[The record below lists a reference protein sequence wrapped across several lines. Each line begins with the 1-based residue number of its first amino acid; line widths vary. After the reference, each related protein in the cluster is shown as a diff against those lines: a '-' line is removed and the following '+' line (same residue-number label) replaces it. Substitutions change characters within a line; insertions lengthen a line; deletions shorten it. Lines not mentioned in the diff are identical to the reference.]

1 MTDLAL
7 SPIQMDALKEVGNI
21 GAGNAA
27 TALGAALNK
36 TVNINVP
43 LVKFITTAQFNEP
56 EGDGAASYSR
66 GHDDSLLKEP
76 QDVSIAVFSRI
87 TETIKGGI
95 MVLFSKKNSL
105 LLSGLLT
112 KKKPDTSGLL
122 TLVEVSALS
131 ETSYILS
138 CSYLDSVGLML
149 NQRLLIPSSP
159 QTAIDKSGGLNK
171 ALIKR
176 FLGEEVQYVM
186 SIENIMTVDG
196 REINL
201 FIALLLEQESVQNI
215 LEMLGL

>member
-1 MTDLAL
+1 MTNTAGQRAVVGPQIAQATL

-27 TALGAALNK
+27 TALGQALNK

-43 LVKFITTAQFNEP
+43 EVKIITFDHLN
-56 EGDGAASYSR
+56 
-66 GHDDSLLKEP
+66 DDSLLKEP
-76 QDVSIAVFSRI
+76 QDVSIAVCSRI

-95 MVLFSKKNSL
+95 MVLFSKENSL
-105 LLSGLLT
+105 LLSDLLT
-112 KKKPDTSGLL
+112 KKTPGANGLL

-159 QTAIDKSGGLNK
+159 QTAIDKTGGLNK
-171 ALIKR
+171 ALVKR
-176 FLGEEVQYVM
+176 FLGEEVKQVM

-196 REINL
+196 GEINI
-201 FIALLLEQESVQNI
+201 FITLLLEEESIQKI

>member
-1 MTDLAL
+1 MVGPQIAQATL

-27 TALGAALNK
+27 TALGQALNK

-43 LVKFITTAQFNEP
+43 EVKLITFDHLN
-56 EGDGAASYSR
+56 
-66 GHDDSLLKEP
+66 DDSLLKEP
-76 QDVSIAVFSRI
+76 QDVSIAVCSRI

-105 LLSGLLT
+105 LLSDLLT
-112 KKKPDTSGLL
+112 KKTPGANGLL

-159 QTAIDKSGGLNK
+159 QTAIDKTGGLNK
-171 ALIKR
+171 ALVKR
-176 FLGEEVQYVM
+176 FLGEEVKQVM

-196 REINL
+196 IEINI
-201 FIALLLEQESVQNI
+201 FITLLLEEESIQKI

>member
-1 MTDLAL
+1 MVGPQIAQATL
-7 SPIQMDALKEVGNI
+7 SPLQMDALKEVGNI

-27 TALGAALNK
+27 TALGQALNK

-43 LVKFITTAQFNEP
+43 EVKLITFDHLN
-56 EGDGAASYSR
+56 
-66 GHDDSLLKEP
+66 DDSLLKEP
-76 QDVSIAVFSRI
+76 QDVSIAVCSRI

-95 MVLFSKKNSL
+95 MVLFSKENSL
-105 LLSGLLT
+105 LLSDLLT
-112 KKKPDTSGLL
+112 KKTPGANGLL

-159 QTAIDKSGGLNK
+159 QTAIDKTGGLNK
-171 ALIKR
+171 ALVKR
-176 FLGEEVQYVM
+176 FLGEEIKQVM

-196 REINL
+196 GEINI
-201 FIALLLEQESVQNI
+201 FITLLLEEESIQKI

>member
-1 MTDLAL
+1 MTDTAGQRAVVGLQIAQTTL
-7 SPIQMDALKEVGNI
+7 SPLQMDALKEVGNI

-27 TALGAALNK
+27 TALGAALNR
-36 TVNINVP
+36 TVNINIP
-43 LVKFITTAQFNEP
+43 EVKLITFDHLN
-56 EGDGAASYSR
+56 
-66 GHDDSLLKEP
+66 DDSLLKEP
-76 QDVSIAVFSRI
+76 QDVSIAVCSRI

-95 MVLFSKKNSL
+95 MVLFSKENSL
-105 LLSGLLT
+105 LLSDLLT
-112 KKKPDTSGLL
+112 KKTPGAGGLL

-159 QTAIDKSGGLNK
+159 QTAIDKTGCLNK

-176 FLGEEVQYVM
+176 FLGEEVKQVM
-186 SIENIMTVDG
+186 SIENIMTVEGTD
-196 REINL
+196 INL
-201 FIALLLEQESVQNI
+201 FITILLEQESVQKI

>member
-43 LVKFITTAQFNEP
+43 VIELITIDQLN
-56 EGDGAASYSR
+56 
-66 GHDDSLLKEP
+66 DDSLLREAP
-76 QDVSIAVFSRI
+76 DVSIAVFSRI

-95 MVLFSKKNSL
+95 MVLFSKNNSL
-105 LLSGLLT
+105 LLSDLLT
-112 KKKPDTSGLL
+112 KKAPGENGLL

-131 ETSYILS
+131 ETAYILS

-176 FLGEEVQYVM
+176 FLGEEVQYAM

>member
-1 MTDLAL
+1 MVGPQIAQATL

-27 TALGAALNK
+27 TALGAALNR
-36 TVNINVP
+36 TVNINIP
-43 LVKFITTAQFNEP
+43 EVKLITFDHLN
-56 EGDGAASYSR
+56 
-66 GHDDSLLKEP
+66 DDSLLKEP
-76 QDVSIAVFSRI
+76 QDVSIAVCSRI
-87 TETIKGGI
+87 TETIKGGV
-95 MVLFSKKNSL
+95 MVLFSKENSL
-105 LLSGLLT
+105 LLSDLLT
-112 KKKPDTSGLL
+112 KKTPGSNGLL

-159 QTAIDKSGGLNK
+159 QTAIDKTGGLNK
-171 ALIKR
+171 ALVKR
-176 FLGEEVQYVM
+176 FLGEEIKQVM

-196 REINL
+196 GEINI
-201 FIALLLEQESVQNI
+201 FITLLLEEESIQKI

>member
-7 SPIQMDALKEVGNI
+7 SPLQMDALKEVGNI

-27 TALGAALNK
+27 TALGQALNK

-43 LVKFITTAQFNEP
+43 EVKLIAIEQFN
-56 EGDGAASYSR
+56 
-66 GHDDSLLKEP
+66 DDSLLKEP
-76 QDVSIAVFSRI
+76 QDVSIAVCSRI

-105 LLSGLLT
+105 LLSDLLT
-112 KKKPDTSGLL
+112 KKTSGANGLL
-122 TLVEVSALS
+122 TLVELSALS

-159 QTAIDKSGGLNK
+159 QTAIDKTGGLNK
-171 ALIKR
+171 PLVKR
-176 FLGEEVQYVM
+176 FLGEEVKQVM

-196 REINL
+196 MDINL
-201 FIALLLEQESVQNI
+201 FITLLLEEESIQKI

>member
-1 MTDLAL
+1 MTNTAGQRAVVGPQIAQATL

-27 TALGAALNK
+27 TALGAALNR
-36 TVNINVP
+36 TVNINIP
-43 LVKFITTAQFNEP
+43 EVKLITFDHLN
-56 EGDGAASYSR
+56 
-66 GHDDSLLKEP
+66 DDSLLKEP
-76 QDVSIAVFSRI
+76 QDVSIAVCSRI
-87 TETIKGGI
+87 TETIKGGV
-95 MVLFSKKNSL
+95 MVLFSKENSL
-105 LLSGLLT
+105 LLSDLLT
-112 KKKPDTSGLL
+112 KKTPGSNGLL

-159 QTAIDKSGGLNK
+159 QTAIDKTGGLNK
-171 ALIKR
+171 ALVKR
-176 FLGEEVQYVM
+176 FLGEEIKQVM

-196 REINL
+196 GEINI
-201 FIALLLEQESVQNI
+201 FITLLLEEESIQKI